1 MLIEMHLVVFVFICH
16 VLVQRCLLW
25 EKKVHL
31 IKGLGNWFFH
41 AIPHNKHASKGL
53 FIWLGDIGPSSFFCS

>member
-1 MLIEMHLVVFVFICH
+1 MFI
-16 VLVQRCLLW
+16 VGK
-25 EKKVHL
+25 EKVHL